1 VPAPRRYRP
10 GQRQL
15 SAQQLNDQ
23 QDTVQALAGMQVTG
37 NASFQKEG
45 GVFTLNVG
53 ADEGGFW
60 ARIDAEGI
68 FDKGGLY
75 AWTEMDLQ
83 PNGTYDVLSDG
94 RTGTV
99 GPEIRDPAR
108 EWAGKR
114 AVPVGLVV
122 WMIPGTAAPS
132 SVPYQIDSGYT
143 FVCPDLLQLVRITD
157 DPRNADGDYTGY
169 VQRYDPTTNS
179 WADSELIWVRNAN

>member
-1 VPAPRRYRP
+1 MPNPRYRP
-10 GQRQL
+10 GQKKL

-23 QDTVQALAGMQVTG
+23 QDLVDAIASMEVTG
-37 NASFQKEG
+37 NANFQREG
-45 GVFTLNVG
+45 GVFTLNVPF
-53 ADEGGFW
+53 DEGGFW
-60 ARIDAEGI
+60 ARIDAEGS
-68 FDKGGLY
+68 GATEGLY
-75 AWTEMDLQ
+75 AWTEMELQ
-83 PNGTYDVLSDG
+83 PDGTYLVLANG
-94 RTGTV
+94 RTGVLT
-99 GPEIRDPAR
+99 PTPRDPAR

-132 SVPYQIDSGYT
+132 AVPYQIDSGFT

-179 WADSELIWVRNAN
+179 WADSQLIWVRNAN